1 MKKQVMLL
9 FFLSIVTIGL
19 MGCSKEETEIIYNEY
34 VVEYS
39 KTEYSSYIES
49 KYINQYSLKEKDIL
63 LVSTGDYVEENK
75 YMFNIDNSD
84 WIVQNIKNNNQ
95 LNNINMDIETNNTK
109 LKEVDSNIN
118 IINNK
123 INQCSIQEERDSLNE
138 EKKEL
143 ITYKEEINHSI
154 LESQRLL
161 TDLKLDIQYADNK
174 ISQKAMYNGQVIIND
189 NVLTLYSTEV
199 QVIYNATQEQVKNF
213 SYDKIYDVKLDNV
226 DIGIAKVNYIIPNDE
241 ITSKGIN
248 SYYKVIFNIETNTKL
263 LRNNIVTIIDKS
275 SDLFIP
281 NDYVKEDEGKFY
293 VNKNGDDVQVVLE
306 KLDNRYKVISGVKE
320 KDILKSY
327 VGNKND

>member
-1 MKKQVMLL
+1 
-9 FFLSIVTIGL
+9 
-19 MGCSKEETEIIYNEY
+19 
-34 VVEYS
+34 
-39 KTEYSSYIES
+39 
-49 KYINQYSLKEKDIL
+49 
-63 LVSTGDYVEENK
+63 
-75 YMFNIDNSD
+75 
-84 WIVQNIKNNNQ
+84 
-95 LNNINMDIETNNTK
+95 
-109 LKEVDSNIN
+109 
-118 IINNK
+118 
-123 INQCSIQEERDSLNE
+123 
-138 EKKEL
+138 
-143 ITYKEEINHSI
+143 
-154 LESQRLL
+154 
-161 TDLKLDIQYADNK
+161 
-174 ISQKAMYNGQVIIND
+174 MYNGQVIIND

>member
-138 EKKEL
+138 EKK
-143 ITYKEEINHSI
+143 N
-154 LESQRLL
+154 LL
-161 TDLKLDIQYADNK
+161 HIKRKL
-174 ISQKAMYNGQVIIND
+174 
-189 NVLTLYSTEV
+189 T
-199 QVIYNATQEQVKNF
+199 
-213 SYDKIYDVKLDNV
+213 
-226 DIGIAKVNYIIPNDE
+226 
-241 ITSKGIN
+241 
-248 SYYKVIFNIETNTKL
+248 
-263 LRNNIVTIIDKS
+263 IV
-275 SDLFIP
+275 F
-281 NDYVKEDEGKFY
+281 
-293 VNKNGDDVQVVLE
+293 
-306 KLDNRYKVISGVKE
+306 
-320 KDILKSY
+320 
-327 VGNKND
+327 